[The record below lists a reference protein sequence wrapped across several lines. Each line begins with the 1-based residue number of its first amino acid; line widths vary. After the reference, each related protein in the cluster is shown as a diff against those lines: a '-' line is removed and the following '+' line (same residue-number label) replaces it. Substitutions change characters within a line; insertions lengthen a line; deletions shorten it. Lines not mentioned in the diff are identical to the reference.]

1 MVAFL
6 LSQLAL
12 CMQKIVR
19 SPRLTSTLSSADHAC
34 SQALQAAGP
43 AHLFNLF
50 ACIGP
55 TDDGQLQWWSPLA
68 GQVRPFMAL
77 SVVEQQQLLKILARR
92 KNELADYA
100 AELASRDQ
108 HDTAALLHKLLQ
120 HTDVSRVYSIDQQP
134 VLIDWH
140 DAALLQPALIPSA
153 ADSAALVMAANAAKP
168 VHMARAV
175 GKTTAGLRFLLFAM
189 LFALGLV
196 LVELYL

>member
-1 MVAFL
+1 MAFL

-19 SPRLTSTLSSADHAC
+19 SPRLTSTLSSADYAC

-55 TDDGQLQWWSPLA
+55 ADDGHWQWQSPLP

-77 SVVEQQQLLKILARR
+77 SVVEQQQLLKALALR
-92 KNELADYA
+92 KNQLADYA
-100 AELASRDQ
+100 EALASRDQ
-108 HDTAALLHKLLQ
+108 QETAALLQKLLR
-120 HTDVSRVYSIDQQP
+120 HTDVSCLYSIDQQP
-134 VLIDWH
+134 VVIDWH

-168 VHMARAV
+168 VYKTAAAGRA
-175 GKTTAGLRFLLFAM
+175 AGWLRLLLFAG

-196 LVELYL
+196 IVERYL

>member
-1 MVAFL
+1 MAFL

-19 SPRLTSTLSSADHAC
+19 SPRLTSTLSSADYAC
-34 SQALQAAGP
+34 SQALQAVGP

-55 TDDGQLQWWSPLA
+55 ADDGLWQWQSPLP

-77 SVVEQQQLLKILARR
+77 SVVEQQQLLKALALR
-92 KNELADYA
+92 KNQLADYA
-100 AELASRDQ
+100 EALASRDQ
-108 HDTAALLHKLLQ
+108 QETATLLQKLLR
-120 HTDVSRVYSIDQQP
+120 HTDVSCLYSIDQQP
-134 VLIDWH
+134 VVIDWH

-168 VHMARAV
+168 VYKTAAGGRA
-175 GKTTAGLRFLLFAM
+175 AGWLRLLLFAG

-196 LVELYL
+196 IVEGYL